1 MTWMRRRGFTFVE
14 LMISITI
21 VGFLAS
27 IAVPKYR
34 DFKRKAYAARI
45 VGDFDVIRI
54 AAVSFYADSGYYPAE
69 AATGAVPPN
78 MDKYLPLNFKF
89 VMPDWQLDYE
99 HWQVAPLPGF
109 SQSGNVIG
117 IAVNT
122 ANAPLG
128 ETTLRMLGNSP
139 TFTNGANYTLVIIGM

>member
-1 MTWMRRRGFTFVE
+1 MTRMRRRGFTFVE
-14 LMISITI
+14 LMITITI
-21 VGFLAS
+21 VGLLAS

-34 DFKRKAYAARI
+34 DFKRKAFAARI
-45 VGDFDVIRI
+45 VGDFDAIRI

-69 AATGAVPPN
+69 ATTGAAPLN

-89 VMPDWQLDYE
+89 VMPDWRLDYE
-99 HWQVAPLPGF
+99 NWPVGPIPGF
-109 SQSGNVIG
+109 APSGTVIG

-122 ANAPLG
+122 ANAALG
-128 ETTLRMLGNSP
+128 ETTLRMLGNFP